1 MFVGTLQIELFLS
14 EADSLK
20 GKRFI
25 LQSLKKKLRN
35 KFNIS
40 IAEIDYHDKWQR
52 SHLGIA
58 LISTDRKFIDQVFSK
73 VLNFMDR
80 ENRVEVINSMV
91 EVL

>member
-1 MFVGTLQIELFLS
+1 MLVGTIQIELFLS

-58 LISTDRKFIDQVFSK
+58 LISSDRKYIDQVFSK
-73 VLNFMDR
+73 VLNFIDR
-80 ENRVEVINSMV
+80 ENRVEILDTFV

>member
-1 MFVGTLQIELFLS
+1 MFVGTIQIELFLS

-40 IAEIDYHDKWQR
+40 IAEIDYHNKWQR

-58 LISTDRKFIDQVFSK
+58 CVSSDRRFIDQVFSK
-73 VLNFMDR
+73 VLNFIDN
-80 ENRVEVINSMV
+80 ENRVEVLDSFV

>member
-1 MFVGTLQIELFLS
+1 MLVGTIRIELFLS

-52 SHLGIA
+52 SLFGIA
-58 LISTDRKFIDQVFSK
+58 LISSDRKYIDQVFSK
-73 VLNFMDR
+73 VLNFIDR
-80 ENRVEVINSMV
+80 ENRVEIIDTFV

>member
-1 MFVGTLQIELFLS
+1 MLVGTIQIELYIS

-25 LQSLKKKLRN
+25 IQSLKKKLRN

-52 SHLGIA
+52 SNLGIA
-58 LISTDRKFIDQVFSK
+58 FVSSDRKFIDKVFSK
-73 VLNFMDR
+73 VMNFIDN
-80 ENRVEVINSMV
+80 EGRVEVIDSFT